1 MGKTIAV
8 LGSGFNHIY
17 PKENKELFKKII
29 ENEGLIITEYSPET
43 KPNLKTFPFR
53 NRIIAGLSKAVL
65 VVEAKY
71 RSGSGVTARYALKQ
85 GKEVFCL
92 PHTLED
98 KNGVGTNNLLKAG
111 AKLITKPEEIGR
123 YLNTKIINE
132 KTIDKEVYQKE
143 KSISKKIKKI
153 EKEYQ
158 EIYKILLKGQ
168 IGVNQLAQKLKLP
181 IATLNGY
188 LTMMEIRGYIVSLPG
203 NEVKIKEK

>member
-1 MGKTIAV
+1 M
-8 LGSGFNHIY
+8 
-17 PKENKELFKKII
+17 
-29 ENEGLIITEYSPET
+29 
-43 KPNLKTFPFR
+43 
-53 NRIIAGLSKAVL
+53 AVL

-92 PHTLED
+92 PHMLED

-111 AKLITKPEEIGR
+111 AKLITNPEEIGR

-132 KTIDKEVYQKE
+132 KAIDKKMCQKE
-143 KSISKKIKKI
+143 KHISKKIKEL

-158 EIYKILLKGQ
+158 EIYKILLKGP
-168 IGVNQLAQKLKLP
+168 ISVNQLAQKLKLS
-181 IATLNGY
+181 ISMLNGY
-188 LTMMEIRGYIVSLPG
+188 LTMMEIKGYIESLPG